1 MNRVTVP
8 YLYGHG
14 YSTNVR
20 PRADRR
26 GAAHRRFA
34 LRSSRYVFIYIRLEE
49 IASGEFVQTLVSKN
63 DPKRLIAPS
72 KVAKMAENEEQMKE
86 IVKTVGKERASMN
99 NNIINNATRK
109 TTGTKKN
116 NADNEKVRRNS
127 SLG

>member
-1 MNRVTVP
+1 MP

-20 PRADRR
+20 HRADRR

>member
-1 MNRVTVP
+1 M
-8 YLYGHG
+8 
-14 YSTNVR
+14 
-20 PRADRR
+20 
-26 GAAHRRFA
+26 
-34 LRSSRYVFIYIRLEE
+34 FIYIRLEE

-86 IVKTVGKERASMN
+86 IVKTVGKERTSMN